1 MFISNG
7 VWYICTVKVS
17 GRLVVGS
24 PLEGC
29 AALENVDVIERNIV
43 LLIRGGCMFIDKVC
57 MCLYEYYQE
66 FIIWYYYVT
75 HNHAPTHIYMCY
87 HIHARTRARTH
98 THAHTHTHTHTHRE
112 AVRHSYYV
120 MFT

>member
-1 MFISNG
+1 MFTSNG

-57 MCLYEYYQE
+57 V
-66 FIIWYYYVT
+66 FI
-75 HNHAPTHIYMCY
+75 
-87 HIHARTRARTH
+87 
-98 THAHTHTHTHTHRE
+98 
-112 AVRHSYYV
+112 
-120 MFT
+120 